1 MKLKILST
9 LFLIPLLFSC
19 NSGESI
25 MEFSDFNQKIGNNV
39 THDQQQEKELYT
51 STYGSFVSSFNEI
64 NQNDEDLKLISSAK
78 AEAELL
84 LTGTVLPS
92 FFPSADSYLLTKM
105 VYASDIDDFKYGLA
119 TNEIIKASDYMK
131 LEELKTDDFKA
142 NIETF
147 KNYLINQ
154 GYTLSDS
161 AYLNYGMQ
169 YYIQEGLFRFTT
181 GTFNRIETN
190 LIDNYQI
197 SSDGFTIT
205 VTLKD
210 DIHYVNYKGEILEKI
225 SAYDFDDHNIYGAF
239 YSVRVVDDKTI
250 EYRFKEKVNS
260 KSIKNIFVDNFRQ
273 VNYPRVNQGIND
285 YKEMKF
291 YGPYYISLEDDEK
304 IVFKFNSSYPA
315 QDYTLKNITI
325 TKDSSLDYYNRFI
338 SNKSSSVS
346 LTNEYIK
353 SNKLENLNDYFIKS
367 RYMTNNST
375 SIARSDATLGIN
387 IFDGDEI
394 SKSFLQNRHFRLAL
408 LHSLNRK
415 EINKDFNNGDNNK
428 QNILSQKQYK
438 KLSKDIQYGSY
449 SFKKDMDYEDIIQ
462 VYLGEEVNVKEDD
475 GWLNLEL
482 SKKHLDKAKEELNYK
497 NEEITL
503 YNMARFYID
512 FNDYGYD
519 CHGRLI
525 NERLVEQIK
534 TNLSGIKI
542 KIVKVN
548 MPQGDFDFV
557 LTPSSYIDFRTDNS
571 LPHRT
576 FTKFYLDNYANTY
589 DLLKSYVSNFTDLN
603 NKLYVYNGFYTI

>member
-1 MKLKILST
+1 
-9 LFLIPLLFSC
+9 
-19 NSGESI
+19 
-25 MEFSDFNQKIGNNV
+25 
-39 THDQQQEKELYT
+39 
-51 STYGSFVSSFNEI
+51 
-64 NQNDEDLKLISSAK
+64 
-78 AEAELL
+78 
-84 LTGTVLPS
+84 
-92 FFPSADSYLLTKM
+92 
-105 VYASDIDDFKYGLA
+105 
-119 TNEIIKASDYMK
+119 
-131 LEELKTDDFKA
+131 
-142 NIETF
+142 
-147 KNYLINQ
+147 
-154 GYTLSDS
+154 
-161 AYLNYGMQ
+161 
-169 YYIQEGLFRFTT
+169 
-181 GTFNRIETN
+181 
-190 LIDNYQI
+190 
-197 SSDGFTIT
+197 
-205 VTLKD
+205 
-210 DIHYVNYKGEILEKI
+210 
-225 SAYDFDDHNIYGAF
+225 
-239 YSVRVVDDKTI
+239 
-250 EYRFKEKVNS
+250 
-260 KSIKNIFVDNFRQ
+260 
-273 VNYPRVNQGIND
+273 
-285 YKEMKF
+285 MKF

-394 SKSFLQNRHFRLAL
+394 SNSFLQNRHFRLAL

-557 LTPSSYIDFRTDNS
+557 LNPSSYIDFRTDNS